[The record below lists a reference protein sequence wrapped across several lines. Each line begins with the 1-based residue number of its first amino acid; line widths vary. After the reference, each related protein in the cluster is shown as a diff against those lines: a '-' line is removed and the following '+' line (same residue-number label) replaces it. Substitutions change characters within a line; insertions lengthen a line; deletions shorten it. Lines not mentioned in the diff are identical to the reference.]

1 MFEAPTRRRF
11 LAQTFVAPLAGAM
24 ATRASKAAGR
34 QLRFSYQLSSTLL
47 TLIKKNAVFEKKF
60 APLGYEVSWHLFGK
74 VLEPMAA
81 RVVDFHA
88 DVADAVP
95 IFTQAAGAQLTLY
108 AKENPS
114 PSAEAILVHADS
126 PITSIG
132 DLKGKT
138 IGVSKGSGCHF
149 LLATALKQEGLS
161 FKDIKPAYLE
171 SADGNAAFQR
181 RSIDA
186 WVIWDPFLAI
196 SQAQMPT
203 RIIADATGF
212 SSYCRYYLVD
222 NSFVAD
228 HPDVVQIVFETLVET
243 GKWVK
248 ANPRDAAESLGPLWG
263 GVPAPIVETV
273 NQHRSYQVE
282 AVDKAALA
290 DQQKIADTF
299 FEAGLIPTRIAATEA
314 RIWQPSAN

>member
-1 MFEAPTRRRF
+1 MFEVSTRRHF
-11 LAQTFVAPLAGAM
+11 LSQALALPLSAALS
-24 ATRASKAAGR
+24 TRPSKAAER

-47 TLIKKNAVFEKKF
+47 TLIKRNQIFEKKF
-60 APLGYEVSWHLFGK
+60 GPLGYDVSWHLFGK
-74 VLEPMAA
+74 VLEPMNA

-108 AKENPS
+108 AKEDPS
-114 PSAEAILVHADS
+114 PTAEAILVHADS
-126 PITSIG
+126 PIQSVG
-132 DLKGKT
+132 DLKGKV

-149 LLATALKQEGLS
+149 LLATALKREGLG
-161 FKDIKPAYLE
+161 FHDIKPAYLE

-196 SQAQMPT
+196 SQAQTPT

-212 SSYCRYYLVD
+212 STYCRYYLVD
-222 NSFVAD
+222 NSFVAE
-228 HPDVVQIVFETLVET
+228 HPDIVQSVFETLVET
-243 GKWVK
+243 GNWVK
-248 ANPRDAAESLGPLWG
+248 ANAREAAEILGPLWG
-263 GVPAPIVETV
+263 NVPPSIVETV
-273 NQHRSYQVE
+273 NQRRSYQVK
-282 AVDKAALA
+282 AVDSAALA

-314 RIWQPSAN
+314 HIWQPMN